1 MKKSYKK
8 ILTTFISAA
17 FVSFFATGCFDPAF
31 YEINQDVASEDATLS
46 GNIVSIARYTVG
58 ETEYLVSYAGET
70 EIGNINTARGVVY
83 KPAANAEYGE
93 WKNLDGLPFEL
104 SHYDYYGKQ
113 NHLGQQ
119 IIKVLADSEN
129 IYVVSVEW
137 TTNIGEG
144 TNCPKWVHLWTVKP
158 TDSDNDGTWDAL
170 SKSDWEDLNPIP
182 DDADEDDDDY
192 YANANYETSKL
203 PVFEGSDD
211 YYYSAF
217 NVFSTNSPQKANR
230 KVYLRCGVEDGDTEL
245 KYRAVSYYEVS
256 PSGFTDYTVPSIIV
270 GTENKTTV
278 YEKDSNDY
286 YYNANAV
293 AIVDGKTIFFGTTT
307 SNNAI
312 AVTTNETYEKDATMF
327 YYSSGSTLYY
337 GSTDTTKVTAENADD
352 IIPLTYNTSDIA
364 VTKVVSAGSWITSL
378 AYCKDAI
385 LIGRGG
391 TYAYNSTSSTSSG
404 GIEKVQFT
412 SEDIPSTEL
421 GTFTTNAQS
430 QLLTSYIVQMLLNA
444 TPDKDELDS
453 ILYASLSFT
462 GTASSTTASY
472 SNIGMWA
479 YYPERGNW
487 NREQFFFLKIGVSSI
502 YE

>member
-31 YEINQDVASEDATLS
+31 YEINQDVASKDATLS

-70 EIGNINTARGVVY
+70 EIGNINTARGIVY

-170 SKSDWEDLNPIP
+170 STSDWVDLNPIP

-192 YANANYETSKL
+192 YANANYKTSKL

-217 NVFSTNSPQKANR
+217 NVFSTNSPRKANR

-245 KYRAVSYYEVS
+245 KYPAVSYYEVS
-256 PSGFTDYTVPSIIV
+256 PSGFTEYTVPSIIV
-270 GTENKTTV
+270 GGDVKTTV
-278 YEKDSNDY
+278 YEKDGNY

-293 AIVDGKTIFFGTTT
+293 AIVNDETIFFGTTT

-312 AVTTNETYEKDATMF
+312 AVTTNETYDAPATMF
-327 YYSSGSTLYY
+327 YYSSESTLYY
-337 GSTDTTKVTAENADD
+337 GSTTTDLHE
-352 IIPLTYNTSDIA
+352 S
-364 VTKVVSAGSWITSL
+364 VSAGSWITSL

-404 GIEKVQFT
+404 GIEKVQLGT
-412 SEDIPSTEL
+412 GDIPATKL

-453 ILYASLSFT
+453 ILYASLTFT

-487 NREQFFFLKIGVSSI
+487 NRE
-502 YE
+502 

>member
-31 YEINQDVASEDATLS
+31 YEINQDVASKDATLS

-70 EIGNINTARGVVY
+70 EIGNINTARGIVY

-170 SKSDWEDLNPIP
+170 STSDWVDLNPIP
-182 DDADEDDDDY
+182 DDADDDDDDY
-192 YANANYETSKL
+192 YANANYKTSKL

-217 NVFSTNSPQKANR
+217 NVFSTNSPRKANR

-245 KYRAVSYYEVS
+245 KYPAVSYYEVS
-256 PSGFTDYTVPSIIV
+256 PSGFTEYTVPSIIV
-270 GTENKTTV
+270 GGTVKTTV
-278 YEKDSNDY
+278 YEKDGNY

-293 AIVDGKTIFFGTTT
+293 AIVNDETIFFGTTT

-312 AVTTNETYEKDATMF
+312 AVTTNETYDAPATMF
-327 YYSSGSTLYY
+327 YYSSESTLYY
-337 GSTDTTKVTAENADD
+337 GSTTTDLHE
-352 IIPLTYNTSDIA
+352 S
-364 VTKVVSAGSWITSL
+364 VSAGSWITSL

-404 GIEKVQFT
+404 GIEKVQLGT
-412 SEDIPSTEL
+412 GDIPATKL

-453 ILYASLSFT
+453 ILYASLTFT

>member
-31 YEINQDVASEDATLS
+31 YEINQDVASKDATLS

-70 EIGNINTARGVVY
+70 EIGNINTARGIVY

-170 SKSDWEDLNPIP
+170 STSDWVDLNPIP

-192 YANANYETSKL
+192 YANANYKTSKL

-217 NVFSTNSPQKANR
+217 NVFSTNSPRKANR

-245 KYRAVSYYEVS
+245 KYPAVSYYEVS
-256 PSGFTDYTVPSIIV
+256 PSGFTEYTVPSIIV
-270 GTENKTTV
+270 GGDVKTTV
-278 YEKDSNDY
+278 YEKDGNY

-293 AIVDGKTIFFGTTT
+293 AIVNDETIFFGTTT

-312 AVTTNETYEKDATMF
+312 AVTTNETYDAPATMF
-327 YYSSGSTLYY
+327 YYSSESTLYY
-337 GSTDTTKVTAENADD
+337 GSTTTDLHE
-352 IIPLTYNTSDIA
+352 S
-364 VTKVVSAGSWITSL
+364 VSAGSWITSL

-404 GIEKVQFT
+404 GIEKVQLGT
-412 SEDIPSTEL
+412 GDIPATKL

-453 ILYASLSFT
+453 ILYASLTFT

>member
-31 YEINQDVASEDATLS
+31 YEINQDVASKDATLS

-70 EIGNINTARGVVY
+70 EIGNINTARGIVY

-170 SKSDWEDLNPIP
+170 SKSDWVDLNPIP

-192 YANANYETSKL
+192 YANANYKTSKL

-217 NVFSTNSPQKANR
+217 NVFSTNSPKKANR

-245 KYRAVSYYEVS
+245 KYPAVSYYEVS
-256 PSGFTDYTVPSIIV
+256 PSGFTEYTVPSIIV
-270 GTENKTTV
+270 GDDVKTTV
-278 YEKDSNDY
+278 YEKDGNY

-293 AIVDGKTIFFGTTT
+293 AIVNGETIFFGTTT

-312 AVTTNETYEKDATMF
+312 AVTTNETYDAPATMF
-327 YYSSGSTLYY
+327 YYSSESTLYY
-337 GSTDTTKVTAENADD
+337 GSTTTDLHE
-352 IIPLTYNTSDIA
+352 S
-364 VTKVVSAGSWITSL
+364 VSAGSWITSL

-404 GIEKVQFT
+404 GIEKVQLGT
-412 SEDIPSTEL
+412 GDIPATKL

-453 ILYASLSFT
+453 ILYASLTFT

-487 NREQFFFLKIGVSSI
+487 NRE
-502 YE
+502 

>member
-8 ILTTFISAA
+8 IFTTFISAA
-17 FVSFFATGCFDPAF
+17 FVSFFSIGCFDPAF
-31 YEINQDVASEDATLS
+31 YQINQDVASEDATIS

-70 EIGNINTARGVVY
+70 TIGKISTARGVVY
-83 KPAANAEYGE
+83 KPADNAQYGQ
-93 WKNLDGLPFEL
+93 WKDLDGLPFIP
-104 SHYDYYGKQ
+104 SQYDYYGKQ
-113 NHLGQQ
+113 DHLGQQ
-119 IIKVLADSEN
+119 IIKILADSEN

-137 TTNIGEG
+137 MNNIGEL
-144 TNCPKWVHLWTVKP
+144 NCPKWVHLWTVKP
-158 TDSDNDGTWDAL
+158 TDSDNDGTWDKL
-170 SKSDWEDLNPIP
+170 SESDWKDLNPIP
-182 DDADEDDDDY
+182 DDVESYAD
-192 YANANYETSKL
+192 ANYNESKL
-203 PVFEGSDD
+203 PVYEGSDN

-217 NVFSTNSPQKANR
+217 NVFSTNSPQKMNR
-230 KVYLRCGVEDGDTEL
+230 KVYIRRGKAAGSEEL
-245 KYRAVSYYEVS
+245 KYPAVSYFEVS
-256 PSGFTDYTVPSIIV
+256 PTGVTDYTVPSVIVGKAVIV
-270 GTENKTTV
+270 GTAV
-278 YEKDSNDY
+278 YEKDTEENT

-293 AIVDGKTIFFGTTT
+293 AVVNGETFFFGTTI

-312 AVTTNETYEKDATMF
+312 AVTTNETYSTGASKF

-337 GSTDTTKVTAENADD
+337 GSSTAD
-352 IIPLTYNTSDIA
+352 LTES
-364 VTKVVSAGSWITSL
+364 VSAGSWITSL

-391 TYAYNSTSSTSSG
+391 SSAYNSTSSTSSG
-404 GIEKVQFT
+404 GIEKVQLADSAGT
-412 SEDIPSTEL
+412 PGTKL

-444 TPDKDELDS
+444 SPDKDELDS
-453 ILYASLSFT
+453 ILYASLTFT

-487 NREQFFFLKIGVSSI
+487 NRE
-502 YE
+502 

>member
-8 ILTTFISAA
+8 IVTTFISAA

-31 YEINQDVASEDATLS
+31 YEINQDVASKDATLS

-70 EIGNINTARGVVY
+70 EIGNINTARGIVY

-170 SKSDWEDLNPIP
+170 SKSDWVDLNPIP

-192 YANANYETSKL
+192 YANANYKTSKL

-217 NVFSTNSPQKANR
+217 NVFSTNSPRKANR

-245 KYRAVSYYEVS
+245 KYPAVSYYEVS
-256 PSGFTDYTVPSIIV
+256 PSGFTGYTVPSIIV
-270 GTENKTTV
+270 GGTVKTTV
-278 YEKDSNDY
+278 YEKDGNY

-293 AIVDGKTIFFGTTT
+293 AIVNDETIFFGTTT

-312 AVTTNETYEKDATMF
+312 AVTTNETYDAPATMF
-327 YYSSGSTLYY
+327 YYSSESTLYY
-337 GSTDTTKVTAENADD
+337 GSTTTDLHE
-352 IIPLTYNTSDIA
+352 S
-364 VTKVVSAGSWITSL
+364 VSAGSWITSL

-404 GIEKVQFT
+404 GIEKVQLGT
-412 SEDIPSTEL
+412 GDIPATKL

-453 ILYASLSFT
+453 ILYASLTFT

-487 NREQFFFLKIGVSSI
+487 NRE
-502 YE
+502 